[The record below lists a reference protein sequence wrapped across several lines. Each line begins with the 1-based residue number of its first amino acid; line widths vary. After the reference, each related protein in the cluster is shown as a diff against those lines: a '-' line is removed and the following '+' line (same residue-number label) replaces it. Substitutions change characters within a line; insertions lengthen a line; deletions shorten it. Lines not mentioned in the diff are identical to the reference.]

1 MRRVLIIFIVC
12 LAFAVAVV
20 ALVVARGGFDPSMTG
35 RGAGKTVLTEAAQRR
50 SLVERVSA
58 PGEVEPNVKVDV
70 SAEVS
75 ARIVE
80 LPFREGD
87 SVREGD
93 VIIRLDA
100 EDFDAR
106 LESARARRD
115 AERFRLRSEQSGL
128 AGPLSALENARASLA
143 RQESLYESGDVSRQ
157 AIDDARNQVRQLE
170 AQVSSAQLA
179 VSVIESSLA
188 AAEADIDQAREA
200 LEKTV
205 MRSPIDGVVTVLNAE
220 VGELVVVGTMNNA
233 GTVIMT
239 IADLSRMRLDA
250 RIAESDVAQVRES
263 QPAEIRIN
271 AYPDE
276 VFTGVVERL
285 ALQRSLDRDGSGYFK
300 TEIQIDLD
308 GRRILSGLAANV
320 DVEIATHEG
329 IVVPS
334 QAVQDVRIDELPPAA
349 ASNVIVDRSRLTA
362 PVVYVLHEGTARC
375 RPVRLGPS
383 SLTETVVAEGLEPGD
398 VVIVGPY
405 KILSDL
411 RDGDAVQSR
420 ASAPETEVDDGT
432 EASGGRDRTVA
443 SG

>member
-1 MRRVLIIFIVC
+1 MAGVA
-12 LAFAVAVV
+12 LAIVV
-20 ALVVARGGFDPSMTG
+20 AGSGFDPANMG
-35 RGAGKTVLTEAAQRR
+35 RGISKKVRIEPAERR
-50 SLVERVSA
+50 DLVERVSA

-70 SAEVS
+70 SAEIS
-75 ARIVE
+75 ARIID

-87 SVREGD
+87 SVRKGD

-100 EDFDAR
+100 EDFEAR
-106 LESARARRD
+106 LESAKARRD

-128 AGPLSALENARASLA
+128 SGPLSALENAKATLA

-157 AIDDARNQVRQLE
+157 AIDDARNQVKQLE

-179 VSVIESSLA
+179 ISVIESSLA

-250 RIAESDVAQVRES
+250 RIAESDVARVRES

-276 VFTGVVERL
+276 VFTGVVDRL

-320 DVEIATHEG
+320 DVEIATHQG
-329 IVVPS
+329 VVVPS
-334 QAVQDVRIDELPPAA
+334 QAVQDVRVDELPSRVAGDEL
-349 ASNVIVDRSRLTA
+349 VDRSRLTV
-362 PVVYVLHEGTARC
+362 PVVYVVTDGRAIC
-375 RPVRLGPS
+375 RPVKLGPS
-383 SLTETVVAEGLEPGD
+383 SLTETVIADGLLVGD
-398 VVIVGPY
+398 MVVVGPY
-405 KILSDL
+405 KILNDL
-411 RDGDAVQSR
+411 RDDDSVESIFAASEDEAGSNPEEVVGDAV
-420 ASAPETEVDDGT
+420 
-432 EASGGRDRTVA
+432 ASG
-443 SG
+443 